1 MQGQLRSFGLG
12 VRSGVVSGWILDDS
26 KSLAFIG
33 TSLLSDV
40 EDALTFGSFTV
51 SADTIIL
58 FLIHITLDL
67 FVVAGHARF
76 RRS

>member
-1 MQGQLRSFGLG
+1 MRRQLRSFGLG
-12 VRSGVVSGWILDDS
+12 VKFGVVSVGILDDS
-26 KSLAFIG
+26 KCLAFIG

-40 EDALTFGSFTV
+40 EDALTLSSFTV
-51 SADTIIL
+51 SADAIIL

-67 FVVAGHARF
+67 FIVAGHARF